1 MDFSILI
8 PVYNSHIECLCDE
21 LCKQAA
27 KYSDNFQILF
37 VDDCSELSISYINQ
51 KVSSYTN
58 VDYQILSQNIGRSA
72 IRNLLFEK
80 AQYENCIIMDGDVRI
95 IRDDFIST
103 YLNALKENVILV
115 GGHSYQKGVPMDQL
129 KLLHWMY
136 GVKVESKNYKERQA
150 FPYRSFMTSN
160 FACSKQTF
168 QQLKFDETIRG
179 YGHEDTLFGIQAKQK
194 GIPIHHLD
202 NPIQHD
208 GLENTSTFIDKQEN
222 AVINLKRL
230 YNTSPNKNE
239 LHQQI
244 KLIRLG
250 ELKLP
255 WFLLRII
262 RPLLLKNLKG
272 DSPKILSLQLLK
284 ILWWRYG

>member
-21 LCKQAA
+21 LYKQAT

-37 VDDCSELSISYINQ
+37 IDDCSELSISYINQ
-51 KVSSYTN
+51 KVSSYAN
-58 VDYQILSQNIGRSA
+58 VDYQVLSQNIGRSA

-80 AQYENCIIMDGDVRI
+80 AHYDKCIIMDGDVRI
-95 IRDDFIST
+95 IRDDFLST
-103 YLNALKENVILV
+103 YLKALKEDEILV
-115 GGHSYQKGVPMDQL
+115 GGHSYQKDVPMDHL

-136 GVKVESKNYKERQA
+136 GIKVESKNFERRQD

-160 FACSKQTF
+160 FACTKQTF
-168 QQLKFDETIRG
+168 QQLKFDESIYG
-179 YGHEDTLFGIQAKQK
+179 YGHEDTLFGILAKQK
-194 GIPIHHLD
+194 DIPIFHLD
-202 NPIQHD
+202 NPIQHV
-208 GLENTSTFIDKQEN
+208 GLENTTVFIDKQKS

-230 YNTSPNKNE
+230 YTKSLIKND

-244 KLIRLG
+244 QLIRLG

-272 DSPKILSLQLLK
+272 ESPKIVSLQLLK

>member
-1 MDFSILI
+1 M
-8 PVYNSHIECLCDE
+8 
-21 LCKQAA
+21 
-27 KYSDNFQILF
+27 
-37 VDDCSELSISYINQ
+37 
-51 KVSSYTN
+51 
-58 VDYQILSQNIGRSA
+58 
-72 IRNLLFEK
+72 
-80 AQYENCIIMDGDVRI
+80 
-95 IRDDFIST
+95 
-103 YLNALKENVILV
+103 
-115 GGHSYQKGVPMDQL
+115 
-129 KLLHWMY
+129 
-136 GVKVESKNYKERQA
+136 
-150 FPYRSFMTSN
+150 
-160 FACSKQTF
+160 
-168 QQLKFDETIRG
+168 
-179 YGHEDTLFGIQAKQK
+179 FGIQAKQK